1 MSKHDGSSASSR
13 KRVTALSLRKMKEN
27 GEKIATLT
35 CYDAAFARLMEDS
48 TIDVVLVGDSLGNV
62 MLGFD
67 STIPVTMDHM
77 VHHTAAVARRIKHA
91 FLVADMPF
99 MSYNMSPEQAL
110 TNAARLLQEAG
121 AHAVKLEGGEEIIPQ
136 IEALVHAGIP
146 VMGHLGLTPQKIH
159 SLGGFRVQ
167 GRGEQG
173 DKLFAAAKRL
183 EAAGICSL
191 VLELVP
197 KDLTRRVSEA
207 LQIPTIGI
215 GAGPYADGQV
225 LVLHDL
231 LGFDEGFRPKFLK
244 TYANL
249 HETVTGAIRD
259 YVHDVKSANY
269 PTDEHSFD

>member
-1 MSKHDGSSASSR
+1 MSKHDGSQATGR
-13 KRVTALSLRKMKEN
+13 KRTTALTLRKMKEN
-27 GEKIATLT
+27 GEKIVTLT
-35 CYDAAFARLMEDS
+35 CYDAAFGRILEDCPV
-48 TIDVVLVGDSLGNV
+48 DVVLVGDSLGNV

-67 STIPVTMDHM
+67 STIPVTIDHM
-77 VHHTAAVARRIKHA
+77 VHHTAAVSRRIKHA

-99 MSYNMSPEQAL
+99 MSYNISPEQAL
-110 TNAARLLQEAG
+110 ANAARLLQEGG

-136 IEALVHAGIP
+136 IEALVNAGIP

-173 DKLFAAAKRL
+173 EKLFTAAKRL

-197 KDLTRRVSEA
+197 QELTRRVSES
-207 LQIPTIGI
+207 LRIPTIGI
-215 GAGPYADGQV
+215 GAGPHADGQV

-231 LGFDEGFRPKFLK
+231 LGFDSGFSPKFLK

-249 HETVTGAIRD
+249 RETVMDAVKN
-259 YVHDVKSANY
+259 YAQDVKSASY
-269 PTDEHSFD
+269 PGPEHSFD